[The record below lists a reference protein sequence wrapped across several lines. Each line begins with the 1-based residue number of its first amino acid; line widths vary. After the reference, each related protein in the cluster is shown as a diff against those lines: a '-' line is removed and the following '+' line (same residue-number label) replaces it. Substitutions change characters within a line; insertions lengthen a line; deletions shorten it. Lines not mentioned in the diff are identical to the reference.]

1 MKYAQPMTVLDEST
15 TEYILKRKF
24 EKDCKSI
31 FADTAAYMISS
42 ELITGIIYFLLIVS
56 TTNLIIWPFIYD
68 SNDGIGRYIVLAL
81 NIFNFVASNFIRI
94 RYVRLRDILPA
105 VWYFKAFSE
114 EYDKNNALYKI
125 ITESCTVIEAKFD
138 KDKMTLMGKGN
149 ARDFLFI
156 YHWVAA
162 IDGLNNMI
170 SDKPY
175 KRWKQKYFHISN
187 YPEMLEKIFSMLLFK
202 TVELPYGKSEYYDEM
217 DDDTMKRIFVDSYN
231 EFTER
236 EIKKDSRVF
245 NIFKDSL
252 GLLIGVANESNEELN
267 MDRQAQI
274 LDYID
279 HVLAPDYVLNH
290 ETYEIKKED

>member
-15 TEYILKRKF
+15 TEYILKGKF

-42 ELITGIIYFLLIVS
+42 ELIMGIIYFFLFTS
-56 TTNLIIWPFIYD
+56 TTNLIMWPFIYD

-94 RYVRLRDILPA
+94 RYIRLRDILPA

-125 ITESCTVIEAKFD
+125 ITESCTVIDGKFD
-138 KDKMTLMGKGN
+138 KDNRRLMGKGN

-156 YHWVAA
+156 YHWITA

-175 KRWKQKYFHISN
+175 KKWKQKYFHISN
-187 YPEMLEKIFSMLLFK
+187 YPEMLEKIFSILLFK

-217 DDDTMKRIFVDSYN
+217 DDDTMKRIFVDFYN